1 MDRKR
6 RYESD
11 NETTSESETNSDNEV
26 EYESD
31 PWIRLEAEA
40 LRRNFAEF
48 NELLNTELYER

>member
-11 NETTSESETNSDNEV
+11 NETSESETNSDNEV
-26 EYESD
+26 ENESD